1 MIDTALGVK
10 VLGCQAVREWS
21 WNLQIGVPLSL
32 DRKERRV
39 ASFLHEESC
48 PLHKGGRKAA
58 EEIVLAP
65 SLEPGIVEG
74 AGVKFSI
81 Y

>member
-1 MIDTALGVK
+1 MPVFFTFIEEASNNFLEK
-10 VLGCQAVREWS
+10 V
-21 WNLQIGVPLSL
+21 
-32 DRKERRV
+32 
-39 ASFLHEESC
+39 H